1 MALLPVPTAMSDSCL
16 LPQFDAREAAE
27 LARRLFALE
36 GPLKLLNGE
45 RDLNF
50 LISDE
55 RGKFVFKI
63 ANAEESEATLDCQHR
78 VFERLAAAKAFPLIA
93 RALPSLEGR
102 EIETVND
109 AQGQQ
114 HFCRVLPFLEGRMW
128 ADFEISKAELLTD
141 LGSQLAAL
149 DRALD
154 GFSHAGL
161 ERALLWNMETTA
173 IALEQY
179 KPLLSGDDERRL
191 IEHFEKNY
199 RKQVLPLQQQL
210 RRGVIHNDANRQNV
224 IVDDSGSRVV
234 SVIDFGDM
242 IHTWLVLEPAI
253 AAAYAMHGQ
262 PDPLACAQAVLSG
275 YHGGLAL
282 TGAEVDVVFDLI
294 CMRQCMSVCLGA
306 YQQKLEPD
314 NVYLSIDLN
323 ESRDM
328 LEYLQGFEHAEIRE
342 MMRSACASAPL
353 REPSRETS

>member
-1 MALLPVPTAMSDSCL
+1 MSDSCL
-16 LPQFDAREAAE
+16 LPRFDASEAAE
-27 LARRLFALE
+27 LASRLFALE

-63 ANAEESEATLDCQHR
+63 ANAEESAETLDCQHR
-78 VFERLAAAKAFPLIA
+78 VFDRLAAARAFPLIA
-93 RALPSLEGR
+93 RALPSRQGR
-102 EIETVND
+102 EIETACD
-109 AQGQQ
+109 AHGQQ

-128 ADFEISKAELLTD
+128 ADFEISKMELLTD

-173 IALEQY
+173 VALDQY
-179 KPLLSGDDERRL
+179 KPLLRDDDERRL
-191 IEHFEKNY
+191 IEYFESNY
-199 RKQVLPLQQQL
+199 RKHVLPVQQQL

-242 IHTWLVLEPAI
+242 IHTWLVIESAI

-262 PDPLACAQAVLSG
+262 PEPLACAQALIAG
-275 YHGGLAL
+275 YQRGLAL
-282 TGAEVDVVFDLI
+282 SAVEIDVLFDLI

-306 YQQKLEPD
+306 YQQKLEPE
-314 NVYLSIDLN
+314 NTYLGIDLQT
-323 ESRDM
+323 SRDM
-328 LEYLQGFEHAEIRE
+328 LEYLRGFAHAEACD
-342 MMRSACASAPL
+342 MMRAACA
-353 REPSRETS
+353 

>member
-1 MALLPVPTAMSDSCL
+1 MLPR
-16 LPQFDAREAAE
+16 FDIHEAAA
-27 LARRLFALE
+27 LAHRLFALK

-50 LISDE
+50 LISDA

-63 ANAEESEATLDCQHR
+63 ANAEESASTLECQHR
-78 VFERLAAAKAFPLIA
+78 VFDRLAQAKAFPLVA
-93 RALPSLEGR
+93 RALPSREGR
-102 EIETVND
+102 EIEIASD
-109 AQGQQ
+109 ANGQR
-114 HFCRVLPFLEGRMW
+114 HYCRVLPFLEGRMW
-128 ADFEISKAELLTD
+128 ADFEISKMELLAD

-149 DRALD
+149 DTALD

-161 ERALLWNMETTA
+161 DHALLWNMETTA
-173 IALEQY
+173 IALDQY
-179 KPLLSGDDERRL
+179 KPLLPGDDERRL
-191 IEHFEKNY
+191 IEHFESSY
-199 RKQVLPLQQQL
+199 RKRVLPIQQQL

-234 SVIDFGDM
+234 SIIDFGDM

-262 PDPLACAQAVLSG
+262 PDPLACAQALLAG

-282 TGAEVDVVFDLI
+282 TDSEIDVVFDLI

-314 NVYLSIDLN
+314 NIYLSLDLN
-323 ESRDM
+323 ASRDM
-328 LEYLQGFEHAEIRE
+328 LEYLQGFKQAEVRQ
-342 MMRSACASAPL
+342 MMHSACA
-353 REPSRETS
+353 